1 MCVYIYMYPYL
12 YIYACVYIYVK
23 MSKNIFLWFKFTE
36 LPIFVKLFVV
46 QLFIWKEN
54 SLMAVLS

>member
-1 MCVYIYMYPYL
+1 MYPYL

>member
-1 MCVYIYMYPYL
+1 MCVYICIHT
-12 YIYACVYIYVK
+12 YIYMHVYMYVK
-23 MSKNIFLWFKFTE
+23 MSKNIFLWFKFTK